1 VIFVEDFEEAGTAAM
16 AKRWEAVTDV
26 ASMSFTNDIPTGGA
40 LYRRLANKAGGF
52 GYDRVF
58 ARCYEKPAGHRIRV
72 QFDDVVVATDYIGPI
87 VPKK

>member
-16 AKRWEAVTDV
+16 AKRWEAVADV
-26 ASMSFTNDIPTGGA
+26 ASMSFTNDIPRGTA

-58 ARCYEKPAGHRIRV
+58 ARYYEKPAGHRVRV